1 MESSALINTIT
12 QPYDASAGS
21 KSAQVF
27 LQELLSQ
34 TERLEPSE
42 SVDALRAFIGD
53 DKGANLLGFLASYSP
68 YLSQLILR
76 QLPFFA
82 QMCHHGIDKT
92 ADDLRLELNRP
103 ASDFKTQPLL
113 MKHLRVLKS
122 RAALLAALADILEFW
137 PVLKV
142 TAFLS
147 ELAQGCLTC
156 AVDFLLLDAHTR
168 GELPNI
174 DMDSPSEG
182 SAFIVLGM
190 GKLGALELNYSS
202 DIDLIMLFEAE
213 RIEYAGKQTLQQCMN
228 RITRDLVHIMQERT
242 SDGYV
247 FRTDI
252 RLRPDPA
259 STPPAL
265 SVGAAIVY
273 YETTGQN
280 WERAAMIKARPVAGD
295 LDAGN
300 RYLKSLTPFIWRRNL
315 DFAAI
320 ADIHS
325 IKRQIDHRTGSS
337 MEVAGHNVKLGIGGI
352 REIEFFV
359 QVQQLIWGGR
369 NSDLRS
375 KATCDTLYALAGIGI
390 IDHQDAIDLKASY
403 IFLRTIEHRIQ
414 MQRDQ
419 QTHSL
424 PTDRDALEQFARFA
438 GFDSFDLFKETLL
451 FHLRRVQY
459 HYTKLYGVEESLGMD
474 GSLVFT
480 GVEPDPETVQTLS
493 RMGFKQPETVC
504 EIIMNWHRGHRRATR
519 NKRARERLTELTPEL
534 LTALSQTANPDAAFV
549 KFDEF
554 LSRLP
559 GGVQIFS
566 LFAANPPLLKLIA
579 LIMGSAPA
587 LAETL
592 SRTPSLLDSVL
603 TGAFY
608 APLPTRDEIAEELER
623 LIHNRAGFDDIINI
637 LCQYKN
643 EKSFQAGIQLL
654 NGMAGYEAIGHFLSD
669 LAEVLLSRATVHV
682 EENFAETYGR
692 IAGSQI
698 AIVAMG
704 KLGAR
709 ELTFAS
715 DLDLIFIYNTPDAD
729 AVSDGEK
736 SFGASVYFNRL
747 FQRLVG
753 VLTSLNREGR
763 LYEIDTRL
771 RPLGGDGPLAASL
784 TAYEQ
789 YFDSP
794 SAWTFEYMALTRARV
809 VFGEAA
815 IRESLEATIKHL
827 LAKERND
834 ALTSFEIAQMRQ
846 KVTLGFGTN
855 NPWNVKYIR
864 GGLMDIDFV
873 NQYLELTHQPHPMP
887 ELEEARNFFT
897 HLLHLLRLC
906 SDGALDEA
914 TAPEGLKKL
923 LCEQLKFEDFAAL
936 QSHLLDIESKTYTTY
951 QSIFGREFS
960 YD

>member
-1 MESSALINTIT
+1 MQDTTLINSIT
-12 QPYDASAGS
+12 APFHASAGS
-21 KSAQVF
+21 NSAQVF
-27 LQELLSQ
+27 LQELTHQ
-34 TERLEPSE
+34 AQRLDDTGLALPVQAFLE
-42 SVDALRAFIGD
+42 DA
-53 DKGANLLGFLASYSP
+53 KGADFLSFLAEHSP

-76 QLPFFA
+76 QLPFFSRI
-82 QMCHHGIDKT
+82 CTKGIDAA
-92 ADDLRLELNRP
+92 ADAIRADLAQP
-103 ASDFKTQPLL
+103 ASQFKSQADV
-113 MKHLRVLKS
+113 MKHLRVMKS
-122 RAALLAALADILEFW
+122 RSALLAALADLTNHW
-137 PVLKV
+137 PVLQV

-147 ELAQGCLTC
+147 ELAEKCLTL
-156 AVDFLLLDAHTR
+156 AVVFLLRDAHSR
-168 GELPNI
+168 GELPHINPE
-174 DMDSPSEG
+174 DAANG
-182 SAFIVLGM
+182 SGYIVLGM

-202 DIDLIMLFEAE
+202 DIDLIVLFEAE
-213 RIEYAGKQTLQQCMN
+213 RMEYAGKQTLQQCMN

-242 SDGYV
+242 PDGYV

-295 LDAGN
+295 IRAGE

-337 MEVAGHNVKLGIGGI
+337 MVVAGHNVKLGVGGI

-369 NSDLRS
+369 NSDLRNR
-375 KATCDTLYALAGIGI
+375 ATCDTLYSLAGVGI
-390 IDHQDAIDLKASY
+390 IEHQDAIDLKESY

-424 PTDRDALEQFARFA
+424 PTDETALAEFALFA
-438 GFDSFDLFKETLL
+438 GYASFTDFKDALL
-451 FHLRRVQY
+451 FHLKRVQY
-459 HYTKLYGVEESLGMD
+459 HYMKLYGVGESLGMD

-493 RMGFKQPETVC
+493 RIGFKQPETVC

-534 LTALSQTANPDAAFV
+534 LKALAETVNPDAAFV

-554 LSRLP
+554 LSKLP
-559 GGVQIFS
+559 AGVQIFS
-566 LFAANPPLLKLIA
+566 LFAANPPLLRLIA
-579 LIMGSAPA
+579 LVMGSAPA
-587 LAETL
+587 LAATL

-608 APLPTRDEIAEELER
+608 APLPDKEALSNQLER
-623 LIHNRAGFDDIINI
+623 LIDTRVAFDDAINI
-637 LCQYKN
+637 LCQFKN
-643 EKSFQAGIQLL
+643 EKTFQAGIQLL
-654 NGMAGYEAIGHFLSD
+654 NGITSYDAIGTFLSD
-669 LAEVLLSRATVHV
+669 LAEVLLAFATRYVLA
-682 EENFAETYGR
+682 NFAETYGH
-692 IAGSQI
+692 IENSQI
-698 AIVAMG
+698 AIIAMG

-709 ELTFAS
+709 ELTFSS
-715 DLDLIFIYNTPDAD
+715 DLDLIFVYDTPSPD
-729 AVSDGEK
+729 AVSDGAK

-784 TAYEQ
+784 TAYAQ
-789 YFDSP
+789 YFDGS

-809 VFGEAA
+809 VLGGTE
-815 IRESLEATIKHL
+815 IKQSLEEIIRQQ
-827 LAKERND
+827 LAKQRNA
-834 ALTSFEIAQMRQ
+834 ALTGFEVAQMRQ
-846 KVTLGFGTN
+846 KVELGFGTS

-887 ELEEARNFFT
+887 ELEEARHFFT

-906 SDGALDEA
+906 SDGALDESI
-914 TAPEGLKKL
+914 APEGLKTL
-923 LCEQLKFEDFAAL
+923 LHNQLGFIDFAEL
-936 QSHLLDIESKTYTTY
+936 TQHLLDSEAKAYTIY